1 MCPMEDPDT
10 DKLAL
15 DDSTLHAGLDLQ
27 LLLIRSQPTT
37 GPCDS
42 AWRPSLPACPPLS
55 QVFDD
60 HWIFKRGINSN
71 DPLFLVRKHG

>member
-1 MCPMEDPDT
+1 MYPMEVQDT
-10 DKLAL
+10 DKPAL

-42 AWRPSLPACPPLS
+42 ACLPSLPAFPPLS
-55 QVFDD
+55 EEAVSRQ
-60 HWIFKRGINSN
+60 ILAER
-71 DPLFLVRKHG
+71 P